1 MSPKII
7 TAPENPCKSETQK
20 PEHGDLF
27 KNSMQTPSFSIEHSG
42 KSPTTAPYGNR
53 DTQGNKHLKQ
63 VHLSDYRN
71 VLTDHFSKPRTKSR
85 ATEWLIK
92 PSLNADGVRH
102 ETRNANTQTK
112 FKTHRPQRWNATKH
126 TVEPVRSIIFSRP
139 VPMRT
144 AHTKNGHRFC
154 FNLSLPS
161 YILLRVSGNECFEEC
176 FIHHGR
182 GREEAELSTNAG
194 YKSDAVPCGR
204 LPARTD
210 SPDSPGKF
218 N

>member
-1 MSPKII
+1 
-7 TAPENPCKSETQK
+7 
-20 PEHGDLF
+20 
-27 KNSMQTPSFSIEHSG
+27 MQTPSFSIENSD

-102 ETRNANTQTK
+102 ETQNANTQTK

-139 VPMRT
+139 VGLFQCEQ
-144 AHTKNGHRFC
+144 HTQKMATVFALI
-154 FNLSLPS
+154 F
-161 YILLRVSGNECFEEC
+161 
-176 FIHHGR
+176 
-182 GREEAELSTNAG
+182 
-194 YKSDAVPCGR
+194 PCH
-204 LPARTD
+204 LISCSA
-210 SPDSPGKF
+210 SPGMNVSRNASFIMAEAGKRP
-218 N
+218 NLVCRIQI